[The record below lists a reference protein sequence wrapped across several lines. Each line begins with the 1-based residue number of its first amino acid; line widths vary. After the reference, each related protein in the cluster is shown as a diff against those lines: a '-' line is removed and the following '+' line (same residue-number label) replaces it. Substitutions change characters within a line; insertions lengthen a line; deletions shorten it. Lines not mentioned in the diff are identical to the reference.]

1 MEAEEGTAAKAP
13 PPARA
18 GPVSRR
24 RVLQLGLAGG
34 AGALLPGS
42 AAETAPEAPRSR
54 SGRLRPTRGDWPM
67 PRRGLLRDNR
77 AVVRGKIRGRPE
89 VAWRCSLGPAAGA
102 AFTADLD
109 EDGQPETYSAENWR
123 IVRRDGTGRVIWR
136 SPRICREFTLLGF
149 EDLDGDGRREPLMA
163 GSGLNPASPLYF
175 IFDPH
180 DGGIRWQAELSP
192 SNGGDFR
199 FGKLD
204 PARKGLQ
211 LLRALF
217 PNPGGG
223 ELHLFSWEQGIE
235 NGSAA
240 WSWTRRDDFIYFPQ
254 LAVGDVDGD
263 GQPEILML
271 SQMCVWQFDLKTG
284 SEISRVAWG
293 KRTRSYGGHFGVW
306 PLGPGGTPGVLVV
319 SAYNRVTVLDPEP
332 GARRLKV
339 RWDRAF
345 EPDAADQDLKGQ
357 LQFLPDGAC
366 DVDGDGWAEIVCS
379 EYAGYADRKWRTV
392 VLGARDGATLAEI
405 PGKVT
410 AGAADLD
417 GDGRAEVF
425 LQDRVEE
432 HDPAGGRVS
441 VARWKAGGGLE
452 VVWTAPEDGSLV
464 REPNDPALRL
474 STHPN
479 EGDRVKLAP
488 GSRSGLRAFFLRR
501 PDGTVQGYEADG
513 AGFRPVEVRPP
524 PDPTLPLSGLVARP
538 PAPPP
543 PPLAAD
549 WDGDGVNEVVQ
560 QTSGG
565 DWLVLKGA
573 GKGQPEPRRIA
584 ALSGIRGSPLFAD
597 LDGDGRLE
605 LIAVRLGEAAGGE
618 RRQPCLEVTRPD
630 GTLLWR
636 RSWPADHAYRHTLGE
651 GGFAIMFVAVGRFT
665 GKNPLDVAV
674 SYTGEQAGGH
684 TAVLDG
690 ATGATVWD
698 LRELYPGIYGNCW
711 DAHPPVVFDYDGDG
725 LDDLA
730 TVCQTVHYTILRGRD
745 GRQLLEKPRDASS
758 QGFGGE
764 TALFPRA
771 WAVGPRLGG
780 ADVDGDGRP
789 ELAVFSSQACVGV
802 LRAGGEPLWF
812 LDLPVVKQVPTPGC
826 WADVDGDGKP
836 EAAFLFKDGWVRVYD
851 GRTGKLRWEENV
863 GALGSLLAADIDGD
877 GIDELLVSSEQGL
890 LTCLGRTAGAT
901 SRIRWSLELDGT
913 PGAAIFADIDGDGA
927 GEILVPASDGFLYC
941 LAPPRGVKHPGPKAR
956 RSPAV

>member
-1 MEAEEGTAAKAP
+1 METPEGTPSREP
-13 PPARA
+13 PPARLGA
-18 GPVSRR
+18 VSRR
-24 RVLQLGLAGG
+24 QVLRLGLA
-34 AGALLPGS
+34 AGALLVGTSGVPG
-42 AAETAPEAPRSR
+42 AAAPRTR
-54 SGRLRPTRGDWPM
+54 RGRPRPPRADWPM
-67 PRRGLLRDNR
+67 PRRGPLRDNR
-77 AVVRGKIRGRPE
+77 AVVRGKIQGRPE
-89 VAWRCSLGPAAGA
+89 VAWRYSLGPAAGA
-102 AFTADLD
+102 AVTADLD
-109 EDGQPETYSAENWR
+109 EDGRPETYHAENWR
-123 IVRRDGTGRVIWR
+123 IVRRDGAGQVVWR

-149 EDLDGDGRREPLMA
+149 EDLDGDGRREPLLV

-175 IFDPH
+175 VFDPR
-180 DGGIRWQAELSP
+180 DGRIRWQVELNP
-192 SNGGDFR
+192 TNGGDFR
-199 FGKLD
+199 LGKLD
-204 PARKGLQ
+204 PTRKGLQ

-223 ELHLFSWEQGIE
+223 ELHLFSWDQGIE
-235 NGSAA
+235 SGCAA
-240 WSWTRRDDFIYFPQ
+240 WSWTRHDDFIYFPQ

-284 SEISRVAWG
+284 GEISRVAWG
-293 KRTRSYGGHFGVW
+293 KRTRSYGGHFGLW
-306 PLGPGGTPGVLVV
+306 PLGPGGAPGVLVV
-319 SAYNRVTVLDPEP
+319 SAYNRVTVLDPER
-332 GARRLKV
+332 GTRCLKV

-357 LQFLPDGAC
+357 LHLLPDGAC
-366 DVDGDGWAEIVCS
+366 DVDGDGWAEIVCNQ
-379 EYAGYADRKWRTV
+379 YAGYGDRKWRTM
-392 VLGARDGATLAEI
+392 VLGARDGATVAEV

-410 AGAADLD
+410 VGAADLD

-425 LQDRVEE
+425 LQERVEE
-432 HDPAGGRVS
+432 HDPVGGRVS
-441 VARWKAGGGLE
+441 VARWKTGGGLE
-452 VVWTAPEDGSLV
+452 VVWTAPEEGSLL

-474 STHPN
+474 SRYPN

-488 GSRSGLRAFFLRR
+488 GSRSGSRVFFLKRAG
-501 PDGTVQGYEADG
+501 GTVQGYEPDG
-513 AGFRPVEVRPP
+513 VEFRPVEVRPP
-524 PDPTLPLSGLVARP
+524 PDLTLPLSGLVARP
-538 PAPPP
+538 AAPLP

-549 WDGDGVNEVVQ
+549 WDGDGVNEVLQ
-560 QTSGG
+560 QGAGG

-584 ALSGIRGSPLFAD
+584 ALSGIRGSPLLAD
-597 LDGDGRLE
+597 LDGDGRME
-605 LIAVRLGEAAGGE
+605 LLAVRMGEAVGGE
-618 RRQPCLEVTRPD
+618 ARQQPCLEVTRLD
-630 GTLLWR
+630 GALLWR
-636 RSWPADHAYRHTLGE
+636 RSWPADHAYKHTLGE
-651 GGFAIMFVAVGRFT
+651 GGFAIMFVTVGRFT
-665 GKNPLDVAV
+665 GKNRLDVAV
-674 SYTGEQAGGH
+674 SYTGERAGGH

-690 ATGATVWD
+690 PTGATVWD
-698 LRELYPGIYGNCW
+698 LQELYPGMYGNCW

-730 TVCQTVHYTILRGRD
+730 TVCQTVHYTLLRGRD
-745 GRQLLEKPRDASS
+745 GKQLVEKPRDASS

-764 TALFPRA
+764 APLFPRG
-771 WAVGPRLGG
+771 WAVGPLLGG
-780 ADVDGDGRP
+780 ADVDGDGRT

-851 GRTGKLRWEENV
+851 GRTGELRWEENL

-877 GIDELLVSSEQGL
+877 GSDELLFSSERGL
-890 LTCLGRTAGAT
+890 LTCLGRPAGAG

-941 LAPPRGVKHPGPKAR
+941 LAPRGSSRSAR
-956 RSPAV
+956 RSA